1 MLHRRPTV
9 NISPLKPPNAPT
21 SAPMLESAATPDVLS
36 PPAPS
41 ADGARRAAGL
51 LAALGAAS
59 AAVYL
64 LRLSLPMSLR
74 DYLGSPLIDLPKLIG
89 ETNVGAWY
97 YLDTMLALFGLYLAG
112 YWVVLRLTRQASA
125 DSRVSMRQL
134 GAVIVTFFGV
144 FSAILLLMFPVTAA
158 DVFNYMLYARM
169 WVLQGLNPYVVPP
182 EQVASDLTLD
192 YTIFRNLTTAYGPGF
207 TQLSAVLVRLAGE
220 DLLRL
225 LLVFKLALIGFH
237 AASVWLVYLT
247 VRRIEP
253 AYAWAG
259 AYLMAW
265 NPLVL
270 FNVAGDG
277 HNDITM
283 LALVLLAFY
292 LVARRR
298 WTLALTA
305 LVLSATMKWLSVLLI
320 PMFLVGGLRALGR
333 RGIVP
338 LVSGLLFGLGIAAL
352 LFAPFYTTP
361 EHAYASL
368 LGFGSLFTTSIGTV
382 LRDALMDVVGEDAAV
397 RWARW
402 TMYLVFGVFYVW
414 EMTRVR
420 GTFMSLAYASFQAF
434 FLYLVFG
441 GLWFQPWYVTWLVG
455 IGALLV
461 GTRVANRM
469 ILFTFTAMLA
479 HVVTGFGWRVGWFE
493 SYKPY
498 LRLAAVSLVF
508 AAPLIAW
515 LAERD
520 PLRRPPGAGDS
531 QT

>member
-1 MLHRRPTV
+1 MIEPAASPDLTPT
-9 NISPLKPPNAPT
+9 PAT
-21 SAPMLESAATPDVLS
+21 SVDAT
-36 PPAPS
+36 
-41 ADGARRAAGL
+41 RRAAGL
-51 LAALGAAS
+51 LAAVGGAS
-59 AAVYL
+59 AVVYL

-74 DYLGSPLIDLPKLIG
+74 DYLGSPLVDLPKIIG

-97 YLDTMLALFGLYLAG
+97 YLDTMLALFALYFAG
-112 YWVVLRLTRQASA
+112 YWVMLRLARRASVDTRLRLTPI
-125 DSRVSMRQL
+125 
-134 GAVIVTFFGV
+134 GAVIVTFFVV

-158 DVFNYMLYARM
+158 DVFNYALYARM
-169 WVLQGLNPYVVPP
+169 WTFHGLNPYVVPP
-182 EQVASDLTLD
+182 EQVISDLTLE

-207 TQLSAVLVRLAGE
+207 TQLSAVLVHLAGE

-225 LLVFKLALIGFH
+225 VLVFKLAFIAFH

-247 VRRIEP
+247 VRHIEP

-292 LVARRR
+292 LVVRRR
-298 WTLALTA
+298 WTLALA
-305 LVLSATMKWLSVLLI
+305 VLVLSATMKWLSVLLI
-320 PMFLVGGLRALGR
+320 PMFLVGGLRMLGR
-333 RGIVP
+333 RGLAP
-338 LVSGLLFGLGIAAL
+338 LLGGLLIGLGIAAL
-352 LFAPFYTTP
+352 LFAPFYTTS

-368 LGFGSLFTTSIGTV
+368 LGFGDLFTTSIGTV
-382 LRDALMDVVGEDAAV
+382 LRDALTDMLGEDAAA

-402 TMYLVFGVFYVW
+402 TMYLVFSAFYLW
-414 EMTRVR
+414 EMARVR
-420 GTFMSLAYASFQAF
+420 ATFMSLVYACFQAF

-461 GTRVANRM
+461 GTPVANRM
-469 ILFTFTAMLA
+469 IVFTFTAMLV
-479 HVVTGFGWRVGWFE
+479 HVVTGFGWRIGWFDY
-493 SYKPY
+493 YKPY
-498 LRLAAVSLVF
+498 LRLAAVTLVF

-515 LAERD
+515 LAERE
-520 PLRRPPGAGDS
+520 PLRRQQGTGDG
-531 QT
+531 

>member
-1 MLHRRPTV
+1 MT
-9 NISPLKPPNAPT
+9 
-21 SAPMLESAATPDVLS
+21 ESAATPDVA
-36 PPAPS
+36 PPPVTS
-41 ADGARRAAGL
+41 ADVSRRAAWL
-51 LAALGAAS
+51 LAALGGAS

-74 DYLGSPLIDLPKLIG
+74 DYLGSPLIDLPKIVG

-97 YLDTMLALFGLYLAG
+97 YLDTMLALFALYFAG

-125 DSRVSMRQL
+125 DSRVSMTQV
-134 GAVIVTFFGV
+134 GAVMVTFFV
-144 FSAILLLMFPVTAA
+144 IFSMILLLMFPVTAA
-158 DVFNYMLYARM
+158 DIFNYMLYARM
-169 WVLQGLNPYVVPP
+169 WTFQGLNPYVVPP
-182 EQVASDLTLD
+182 EQVTSDLTLE

-207 TQLSAVLVRLAGE
+207 TQLSALLVRLAGE

-225 LLVFKLALIGFH
+225 VLVFKLALIGFH

-247 VRRIEP
+247 VRRMQP

-292 LVARRR
+292 LVARRH
-298 WTLALTA
+298 WALALTV

-320 PMFLVGGLRALGR
+320 PMFLVGGLRTLGR
-333 RGIVP
+333 RGIAP
-338 LVSGLLFGLGIAAL
+338 LSGGLLMGLGIAAL

-368 LGFGSLFTTSIGTV
+368 LGFSGLFTTSIGTV
-382 LRDALMDVVGEDAAV
+382 LRDALTDIVGEDAAAS
-397 RWARW
+397 WARW
-402 TMYLVFGVFYVW
+402 TMYLIFGVLYLR

-420 GTFMSLAYASFQAF
+420 GTFMSLAYACFQAF
-434 FLYLVFG
+434 FLYLLFG

-461 GTRVANRM
+461 GTPVANRM
-469 ILFTFTAMLA
+469 LLFTFTAMLV
-479 HVVTGFGWRVGWFE
+479 HVVTGFGWRVGWFD

-520 PLRRPPGAGDS
+520 PLRRPPGASDG
-531 QT
+531 